1 MKIIRINS
9 GVRFIFSIA
18 VSYVL
23 VNTCQAQYFPA
34 EFDKTTVDGINGFTI
49 PSLAP
54 NTNDAF
60 GTEVQFIGDI
70 NNDGIEDMAIA
81 SGSAIIGEN
90 KLSGRA
96 YILFGS
102 KNRFSSPF
110 DLATLDGT
118 NGFVVEGIVSDERRG
133 ATLAGVGDINGDGI
147 DDILIG
153 TSSLEVKTI
162 LLYGS
167 TDFPALIT
175 SNDIDGSN
183 GFLINAIGS
192 TQVDKLG
199 DVNGDG
205 INDFII
211 ATPHWSGNT
220 WVIFGRSDNF
230 PFEIEASYLDGT
242 KGFRTGSFPGS
253 RPAYKAG
260 GAGDINGDGYN
271 DILIGNWASSFD
283 TNGEISYALF
293 GKSEAFDPMVTIT
306 EVDGSDGFLI
316 DNRGNEFL
324 TFVGAIGD
332 INGDGIYDCYSE
344 NNVILGTRNPF
355 PSKMMMDDFDGEN
368 GFLIEG
374 YVLSMAPAGD
384 INRDGIDDFMIAS
397 SPDNYV
403 VYGNKNGFASSL
415 NPSALD
421 GTNGFIIKNA
431 GKSNIGR
438 PIDGGKDINGDGLPD
453 LLFVDQNNVYVIYGS
468 DGVLRTKKALFAT
481 PLFIYPNPAAESQIR
496 INGKEKVKTFLHV
509 TIYSADGQNVYEN
522 ELYTAGETL
531 DIGSLEPGI
540 YMLQALGDEYK
551 IVERL
556 VVY

>member
-1 MKIIRINS
+1 MNS
-9 GVRFIFSIA
+9 GVRFVFSIVA
-18 VSYVL
+18 SYAL
-23 VNTCQAQYFPA
+23 FNTCQAQYFPA
-34 EFDKTTVDGINGFTI
+34 EFDKETIDGVNGFKI
-49 PSLAP
+49 PSLTP
-54 NTNDAF
+54 GTNDAF
-60 GTEVQFIGDI
+60 GTEVRFIGDI

-81 SGSAIIGEN
+81 SGNAIVGEN
-90 KLSGRA
+90 DLSGRA

-102 KNRFSSPF
+102 TRSFSSPF
-110 DLATLDGT
+110 DLTMLDGA
-118 NGFVVEGIVSDERRG
+118 NGFVVEGVVYDERRG

-147 DDILIG
+147 DDVLIG
-153 TSSLEVKTI
+153 TSNSGAKTI

-183 GFLINAIGS
+183 GFLINATGA

-220 WVIFGRSDNF
+220 WIIFGRADNF
-230 PFEIEASYLDGT
+230 PSEIDASYLDGT

-271 DILIGNWASSFD
+271 DILIGNWSSSYD
-283 TNGEISYALF
+283 ANGEISYALF
-293 GKSEAFDPMVTIT
+293 GKSEAFEPLVDIT
-306 EVDGSDGFLI
+306 QVDGSDGFLI
-316 DNRGNEFL
+316 DNRENGFL

-332 INGDGIYDCYSE
+332 INGDGIDDCYSE
-344 NNVILGTRNPF
+344 NNVILGSRNLF
-355 PSKMMMDDFDGEN
+355 PSKMMMDDFDGKN

-374 YVLSMAPAGD
+374 NVLCMAPAGD

-397 SPDNYV
+397 SPDSYV

-421 GTNGFIIKNA
+421 GANGFIIKNA

-453 LLFVDQNNVYVIYGS
+453 LLFVDQNNVYALYGS
-468 DGVLRTKKALFAT
+468 DIILSTEEASFTKT
-481 PLFIYPNPAAESQIR
+481 MFIYPNPVAESQIR
-496 INGKEKVKTFLHV
+496 INGKEKMKSPLHV
-509 TIYSADGQNVYEN
+509 TIYSGDGRNVYEK
-522 ELYTAGETL
+522 EGYTAGEIL
-531 DIGSLEPGI
+531 DIGLLEPGI

-556 VVY
+556 VIY

>member
-1 MKIIRINS
+1 MNS
-9 GVRFIFSIA
+9 GIRFVFSIIA
-18 VSYVL
+18 SYAL
-23 VNTCQAQYFPA
+23 FNTCQAQYFPA
-34 EFDKTTVDGINGFTI
+34 EFDKETIDGVNGFKI

-54 NTNDAF
+54 GMNDAF
-60 GTEVQFIGDI
+60 GTEVRFIGDI

-81 SGSAIIGEN
+81 NGNANVGEN
-90 KLSGRA
+90 DLSGRA

-102 KNRFSSPF
+102 AQPFSSPF
-110 DLATLDGT
+110 DLTMLDGT
-118 NGFVVEGIVSDERRG
+118 NGFVVEGVVYDERRG

-147 DDILIG
+147 DDVLIG
-153 TSSLEVKTI
+153 TSNSGTKTI

-167 TDFPALIT
+167 TDFPVLIT

-183 GFLINAIGS
+183 GFLINATG
-192 TQVDKLG
+192 TAQVDKLG

-220 WVIFGRSDNF
+220 WVIFGRTDNF
-230 PFEIEASYLDGT
+230 PPEIDVSYLDGT

-253 RPAYKAG
+253 RPAFKAG
-260 GAGDINGDGYN
+260 GAGDINGDGIN
-271 DILIGNWASSFD
+271 DILIGNWSTSYDAS
-283 TNGEISYALF
+283 GEISYALF
-293 GKSEAFDPMVTIT
+293 GKSEAFDAMVDIT
-306 EVDGSDGFLI
+306 KVDGSDGFLI
-316 DNRGNEFL
+316 DNRENGFL

-332 INGDGIYDCYSE
+332 INGDGIDDCYSE
-344 NNVILGTRNPF
+344 NNVILGSHNPF

-374 YVLSMAPAGD
+374 YVLCMAPAGD

-421 GTNGFIIKNA
+421 GTNGFIIRKA

-453 LLFVDQNNVYVIYGS
+453 LLFVDKDNVYVLYGS
-468 DGVLRTKKALFAT
+468 DVILRTEEASLGNTLFV
-481 PLFIYPNPAAESQIR
+481 YPNPVDKSQIR
-496 INGKEKVKTFLHV
+496 VYGKEKMNALLHI
-509 TIYSADGQNVYEN
+509 TIYGADGQNVYEK
-522 ELYTAGETL
+522 EGYTAGDIL
-531 DIGSLEPGI
+531 DVSSLNPGI
-540 YMLQALGDEYK
+540 YILQALENGYK

-556 VVY
+556 VIY